1 MISFSVFLRQH
12 FLSCV
17 LDDWARSIGLVD
29 LRSDPRHNLI
39 GDVATVDPT
48 EEGAS
53 ALFHPLS
60 LIIAQFGQTLPN
72 MAKFKVSCKI

>member
-1 MISFSVFLRQH
+1 MQ
-12 FLSCV
+12 CV
-17 LDDWARSIGLVD
+17 LDDWARAVGLVE
-29 LRSDPRHNLI
+29 LRKDPRHNLI

-60 LIIAQFGQTLPN
+60 LIIAQFGQSLPT
-72 MAKFKVSCKI
+72 MAKFKVS